1 MRNISSAFRRALA
14 NDKRDYQNRVRFTL
28 ADNTVFDVRNDQLWD
43 DGLHIDDAVSN
54 DNSFQIGAAIINQCK
69 LVLNNI
75 YHDFSEYNFDGA
87 KIVVYTGLN
96 DLDDGTDEEI
106 KLGTYEV
113 DDTSYNGSLITLT
126 CLDNMS
132 KFDKAYE
139 TNLQFPATLYQMVTD
154 ACSKCG
160 VTLDTSSL
168 NFPHKD
174 YIVSEKPSGDNTTF
188 RQIISWTAQ
197 IACCFARCNVDGNLE
212 FRWFNTD
219 EFDNFTTGIDG
230 GVFDGHNI
238 EWLSSYMNT
247 DTGMTVLSNTRVD
260 NDWFRINNSIGF
272 EFNGSAMDY
281 LYIASN
287 SRFKFSNST
296 SKPGSSKSTNH
307 DVNICGRDGQS
318 VSVKYQTINDSS
330 RKAIKVR
337 FHGYTRYQT
346 SYQTRAY
353 ELEYEIFFADNG
365 AIVVNFITIP
375 TATGYLGTT
384 SIKEN
389 NVSSSFSPTTDEVV
403 ALYRGSGDTWTTD
416 PTEQESYVSG
426 DDADG
431 GTFSPWNDGDEYEG
445 GNFDDFSDL
454 HFIQSSYSSHISTDN
469 VVITGVKVI
478 KKIAVDGGSNVF
490 EEYTSGASGYVI
502 VIENNDLIEGIHGQD
517 VADWVGAVVNGVQF
531 RKATITHPSDPS
543 IEAGDVAIYFDENG
557 NSYPI
562 LVSSTT
568 FTPGNSQITASSA
581 ETPKKN
587 SSQRFTQ
594 ATRDYVEIRQRLTK
608 QKTEWEEAAEDL
620 SDRIDNASGLY
631 CTEVVE
637 QGATKTYY
645 HNKPVLEESDII
657 MLFSTVGFTMSADG
671 GTTWY
676 GMTVD
681 GQMIASIL
689 NAIGVN
695 ADWINSGAISIKD
708 ANDNETF
715 YADTATG
722 AVRIKASTFS
732 LQGETIEQIAKDSA
746 PHNWYQSTNPANN
759 WTDDETRAKHV
770 GDQWYCPSGADVI
783 PSWLTAHLNTEDN
796 MTVLSSTYVDDSW
809 FSITNDVGF
818 EFEGAAS
825 AYIYISSNSRFSF
838 SDISGLSNPS
848 TKIEIYGRDGSSV
861 GIRHQ
866 TIVSGSNQ
874 AIKIRFKGYTRY
886 GTANQKPEYAI
897 EYEIFFT
904 NDNKIYL
911 NLISTPTNESYF
923 GTTRVI
929 DNGTSYYP
937 SDRLLSGEHVA
948 IIKTTGWTYD
958 IPGRYANKTWQYVYR
973 NSTYT
978 WLEKLALGSQLDVFN
993 ALTNNGTAQGVYLE
1007 GGQLYILFS
1016 YAKGGTLALG
1026 GVNNDNGV
1034 LEMFDSSG
1042 NRVGRWDNTGLY
1054 LGNVASD
1061 LTAPNTSISTGGA
1074 IATKSLTA
1082 NDYVYVDG
1090 NTQSYLNI
1098 PMGNTNAYTRVESG
1112 GFSVKDQWGNVMS
1125 LNSSNYNARGF
1136 KVRPSNASATA
1147 IQEGTTLDG
1156 NSLYIMKVGGT
1167 ATVSISSDTISLV
1180 GANQTFPNFL
1190 AYTNGYNQYS
1200 GIGVRVTGSFNV
1212 DGEKHRIVNT
1222 EDYSVRALSC
1232 YETPI
1237 PMFGDVGEGIIG
1249 DDGLCYVSLDPI
1261 FLETISKDCAYQ
1273 VFLQKYGE
1281 GECYVSERKSTYFVV
1296 TGEPNLSFAWEI
1308 KAKQVDFDQERLPI
1322 IYDPIIKEPGEEEE
1336 LDYGTRAM
1344 IHIRSIMEERSLDN
1358 A

>member
-69 LVLNNI
+69 IVLNNI

-96 DLDDGTDEEI
+96 DLDDETDEEI

-296 SKPGSSKSTNH
+296 SKPGSSTSTNH

-337 FHGYTRYQT
+337 FHGYTRYPT

-416 PTEQESYVSG
+416 QTEQESYVSG

-502 VIENNDLIEGIHGQD
+502 VIENNDLIEGVHGQD
-517 VADWVGAVVNGVQF
+517 VADWVGTIVNGVQF
-531 RKATITHPSDPS
+531 RKATLTHPSDPS

-568 FTPGNSQITASSA
+568 FTPGNSQRTTSSA

-587 SSQRFTQ
+587 SSQRFSQ
-594 ATRDYVEIRQRLTK
+594 ATRDYVEIRQRLSK

-645 HNKPVLEESDII
+645 HNKPVLEESDIL
-657 MLFSTVGFTMSADG
+657 MLFSSVVFTLSDDG

-689 NAIGVN
+689 QAIGIN
-695 ADWINSGAISIKD
+695 ADWINAGTITLGGTSGNVNGSLIIKD
-708 ANDNETF
+708 ANGNTIGTF
-715 YADTATG
+715 NKNGISVKAD
-722 AVRIKASTFS
+722 IQSSST
-732 LQGETIEQIAKDSA
+732 I
-746 PHNWYQSTNPANN
+746 
-759 WTDDETRAKHV
+759 
-770 GDQWYCPSGADVI
+770 SGATV
-783 PSWLTAHLNTEDN
+783 SGTAVSGGT
-796 MTVLSSTYVDDSW
+796 
-809 FSITNDVGF
+809 
-818 EFEGAAS
+818 
-825 AYIYISSNSRFSF
+825 
-838 SDISGLSNPS
+838 ISGATISGNTISGGTISGTTFTGGNISIGNGKFVVDKNGVLTSNDAS
-848 TKIEIYGRDGSSV
+848 IKGIISSV
-861 GIRHQ
+861 GTGWGHP
-866 TIVSGSNQ
+866 TVTLNNGDVD
-874 AIKIRFKGYTRY
+874 
-886 GTANQKPEYAI
+886 
-897 EYEIFFT
+897 FT
-904 NDNKIYL
+904 NDYASDKAYINTYVNTVGTVSYIGL
-911 NLISTPTNESYF
+911 QIS
-923 GTTRVI
+923 
-929 DNGTSYYP
+929 
-937 SDRLLSGEHVA
+937 
-948 IIKTTGWTYD
+948 
-958 IPGRYANKTWQYVYR
+958 
-973 NSTYT
+973 
-978 WLEKLALGSQLDVFN
+978 
-993 ALTNNGTAQGVYLE
+993 
-1007 GGQLYILFS
+1007 
-1016 YAKGGTLALG
+1016 AKARIQIGDPF
-1026 GVNNDNGV
+1026 VKP
-1034 LEMFDSSG
+1034 
-1042 NRVGRWDNTGLY
+1042 GLY
-1054 LGNVASD
+1054 VFGE
-1061 LTAPNTSISTGGA
+1061 LTCSGSKPRLVETKNYGA
-1074 IATKSLTA
+1074 RK
-1082 NDYVYVDG
+1082 
-1090 NTQSYLNI
+1090 
-1098 PMGNTNAYTRVESG
+1098 
-1112 GFSVKDQWGNVMS
+1112 
-1125 LNSSNYNARGF
+1125 
-1136 KVRPSNASATA
+1136 
-1147 IQEGTTLDG
+1147 
-1156 NSLYIMKVGGT
+1156 LY
-1167 ATVSISSDTISLV
+1167 A
-1180 GANQTFPNFL
+1180 
-1190 AYTNGYNQYS
+1190 
-1200 GIGVRVTGSFNV
+1200 
-1212 DGEKHRIVNT
+1212 
-1222 EDYSVRALSC
+1222 
-1232 YETPI
+1232 YETPT
-1237 PMFGDVGEGIIG
+1237 PYFGDIGTGITDSDGTAIISI
-1249 DDGLCYVSLDPI
+1249 DDI
-1261 FLETISKDCAYQ
+1261 FNETVNTNVEYCI
-1273 VFLQKYGE
+1273 FLQKE
-1281 GECYVSERKSTYFVV
+1281 GNGDLWIDKKDYTFFIVKGT
-1296 TGEPNLSFAWEI
+1296 PNLKFSWELKVVQRDYEQYRLNDDDI
-1308 KAKQVDFDQERLPI
+1308 DVFVGFREDDTKLSMEKDLDSYDNEQLFD
-1322 IYDPIIKEPGEEEE
+1322 DSE
-1336 LDYGTRAM
+1336 LD
-1344 IHIRSIMEERSLDN
+1344 EEIPFGI